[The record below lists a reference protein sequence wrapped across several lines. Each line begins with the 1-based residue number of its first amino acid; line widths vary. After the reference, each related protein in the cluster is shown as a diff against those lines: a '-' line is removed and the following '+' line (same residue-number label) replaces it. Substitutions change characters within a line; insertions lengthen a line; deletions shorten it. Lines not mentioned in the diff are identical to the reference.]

1 MRLAST
7 PVQEPNMNDTKR
19 YITVIDDAE
28 SKATTTAEPISPK
41 EDQEHEISDGKKE
54 EVAMEQEPLVT
65 QEAVG
70 KTVHCPV
77 ISYVYWQQQDNADSR
92 KPKYAQSPV
101 SLGMFLFGVAVA
113 IFIVSR
119 LLSRDGTTIA
129 VHVKHYNRLN
139 GLQCHF
145 EIVPGSPVSGSCTQM
160 DGKTEWS
167 GNTAQVL
174 KVDISEYA

>member
-77 ISYVYWQQQDNADSR
+77 ISYVY
-92 KPKYAQSPV
+92 
-101 SLGMFLFGVAVA
+101 
-113 IFIVSR
+113 
-119 LLSRDGTTIA
+119 
-129 VHVKHYNRLN
+129 
-139 GLQCHF
+139 
-145 EIVPGSPVSGSCTQM
+145 
-160 DGKTEWS
+160 
-167 GNTAQVL
+167 
-174 KVDISEYA
+174 